1 MRSTTASMTRL
12 VAVSAF
18 AALVSSGVALGQTP
32 DRPGDG
38 RNGDAQRPTQA
49 AATAAPL
56 DDRTFV
62 TEMSIAGMAEVQLGE
77 LAQQRG
83 EHADVKSF
91 GQMMVKDH
99 TQANN
104 ELTAIAKSAGLTP
117 ARELDQKHRDLMT
130 KLSTLKGEAF
140 DRAYMDA
147 MVSGHEEV
155 LMKLQ
160 QRTSGGS
167 TARADAPAAA
177 APGSAAAG
185 GGSAN
190 APGSAAAGGG
200 SANAPGQG
208 RDSAQPVGTAGTANS
223 RASLDQWAAKTAP
236 VVKQHLQHA
245 RDIQKTV
252 SQSAR

>member
-130 KLSTLKGEAF
+130 KLADQEVTVAWTVWVQKQVLQSDFGARDDDYRWVTERIMEVAARHAQGRVVSTLEGGYNVTALGRCVVEHVSALAGAQALSPEA
-140 DRAYMDA
+140 
-147 MVSGHEEV
+147 G
-155 LMKLQ
+155 
-160 QRTSGGS
+160 
-167 TARADAPAAA
+167 
-177 APGSAAAG
+177 
-185 GGSAN
+185 
-190 APGSAAAGGG
+190 
-200 SANAPGQG
+200 
-208 RDSAQPVGTAGTANS
+208 S
-223 RASLDQWAAKTAP
+223 RA
-236 VVKQHLQHA
+236 A
-245 RDIQKTV
+245 R
-252 SQSAR
+252 

>member
-56 DDRTFV
+56 DDCTFV

-177 APGSAAAG
+177 A
-185 GGSAN
+185 